1 MKVEERGSSGGGTA
15 PADGGGGADAG
26 ADVGML
32 GDGGLSGV
40 PVVSWRTAVELQF
53 VDVPLPLTPIGQ
65 AQQQLLL
72 QQQQQQS
79 GADGGGSGSGSGD
92 GSGGAVV
99 EDSNQETAEGAVEAA
114 EAAGGSKSP
123 AAVAAVGAATTA
135 ATGAD
140 AVGSSGGDA
149 ATGTEYG
156 PVPVLVQAVQCDDS
170 STCQVL
176 LPTNLH
182 SALQQLGLSTAV
194 GVIRLMRASSKL
206 ITKSRPSRT
215 SSSGGTLD
223 RRVSVASA
231 SGDDEGDFGEWL
243 VIRILLGVPLSPLP
257 LCRQVCQNLRDA
269 GCLSPAGQV
278 QQKAGQ
284 QQLQQHLLRLVSQYG
299 AAGLM
304 NGSGAGIKLGAGSA
318 AAGGAQSGSRGNGSS
333 KPPGPAHEQLAVMG
347 TLPAVNILF
356 DGVQL
361 QPAELQLQGT
371 SNAAY
376 NLWWS
381 P

>member
-1 MKVEERGSSGGGTA
+1 LNNKAENRGSSGGGAATA
-15 PADGGGGADAG
+15 EGAADAE
-26 ADVGML
+26 DVGMMV
-32 GDGGLSGV
+32 DGGLMAPV
-40 PVVSWRTAVELQF
+40 PSWRTAVELQF

-72 QQQQQQS
+72 QQQLQQQV
-79 GADGGGSGSGSGD
+79 GTDAGG
-92 GSGGAVV
+92 
-99 EDSNQETAEGAVEAA
+99 DSLAENSSETADDAAA
-114 EAAGGSKSP
+114 EVKLGTATAGQ
-123 AAVAAVGAATTA
+123 VAEEVGNH
-135 ATGAD
+135 D
-140 AVGSSGGDA
+140 NGG
-149 ATGTEYG
+149 TGTVTQHG
-156 PVPVLVQAVQCDDS
+156 AVLVQAVQCDDS

-176 LPTNLH
+176 LPANLH

-194 GVIRLMRASSKL
+194 GVIRLMRASSNPIKKKR
-206 ITKSRPSRT
+206 ISRT
-215 SSSGGTLD
+215 SSSSGAVD
-223 RRVSVASA
+223 RRTSIA
-231 SGDDEGDFGEWL
+231 SGTGDEEGEFGEWL

-269 GCLSPAGQV
+269 QCLSPAGQV

-304 NGSGAGIKLGAGSA
+304 NGAGLGSKQGFGSSA
-318 AAGGAQSGSRGNGSS
+318 APVGATGGGEPQGAATIQSSSSSSR
-333 KPPGPAHEQLAVMG
+333 PPGPGHEQLAVMG

-356 DGVQL
+356 DGMQL
-361 QPAELQLQGT
+361 QPVELQLQGT
-371 SNAAY
+371 FNAAY